1 MLTKGRNFATFIGN
15 DLAWLGMRAEL
26 TYCYHF
32 FGQTGGVKESE
43 SEVTGGIKNSEA
55 GVRVPEAAVWGRIPR
70 EGFGKVRTECNPPQ

>member
-1 MLTKGRNFATFIGN
+1 
-15 DLAWLGMRAEL
+15 MRVEL

-55 GVRVPEAAVWGRIPR
+55 GVRVPEAAV
-70 EGFGKVRTECNPPQ
+70 